1 MTGVDN
7 CLLESFWVC
16 IFLFS
21 PQKKGTELIIWSD
34 GCVHYLD
41 LGHQFHKVY
50 VYQIVLLCTLHTYN
64 SILFLNKVGGKSK
77 EAEFETCSCT
87 LYSGNI
93 QSLFQLK
100 RKVSGFWK
108 DEKPEKTVLKEGVWS
123 GNERSWMNLDERN
136 SRGTWRKRKWEEGRE
151 VITLEIRTKIW
162 KDDFW
167 TDLQR
172 KVSKTW
178 KQEKKRTKS
187 QRR

>member
-1 MTGVDN
+1 MPCPKRQLPKAV
-7 CLLESFWVC
+7 
-16 IFLFS
+16 
-21 PQKKGTELIIWSD
+21 
-34 GCVHYLD
+34 
-41 LGHQFHKVY
+41 LGLQSASCPHSGREAHLSQF
-50 VYQIVLLCTLHTYN
+50 TP
-64 SILFLNKVGGKSK
+64 G
-77 EAEFETCSCT
+77 EAAQP
-87 LYSGNI
+87 YSGNI

-123 GNERSWMNLDERN
+123 GNERSWMNLDEWN

-178 KQEKKRTKS
+178 KQEKKELRARDDKTKDIYS
-187 QRR
+187 RGRRRETDS

>member
-1 MTGVDN
+1 MDV
-7 CLLESFWVC
+7 F
-16 IFLFS
+16 II
-21 PQKKGTELIIWSD
+21 LISVINSTRYMSIKLSC
-34 GCVHYLD
+34 CVLY
-41 LGHQFHKVY
+41 
-50 VYQIVLLCTLHTYN
+50 THT
-64 SILFLNKVGGKSK
+64 ILYYSLIKLGGKSK

-178 KQEKKRTKS
+178 KQEKKELRARDDKTKDIYS
-187 QRR
+187 RGRREETDS